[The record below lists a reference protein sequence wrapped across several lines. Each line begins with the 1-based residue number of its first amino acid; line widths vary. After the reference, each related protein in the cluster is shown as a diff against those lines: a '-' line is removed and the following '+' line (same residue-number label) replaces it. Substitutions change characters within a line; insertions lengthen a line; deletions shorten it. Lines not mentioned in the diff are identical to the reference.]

1 MQLLQIDDINTKIYQ
16 KITYVVAEK
25 RRTSFLRNETSH
37 RWIKVLYIP
46 INHFAH
52 KVLPLISLTNAH

>member
-1 MQLLQIDDINTKIYQ
+1 MQLLQIDDINTKISQ

-25 RRTSFLRNETSH
+25 RRTSFLRNETSY